1 MKIEDRVKIRDK
13 IAKERKS
20 REYNEEYRKLNIIYY
35 DFRYLQN
42 DRVNEKK
49 IRVEST

>member
-20 REYNEEYRKLNIIYY
+20 RENNEEYRNLNIIMISGTYKMI
-35 DFRYLQN
+35 
-42 DRVNEKK
+42 E
-49 IRVEST
+49 